1 MNNILGTYTLTAS
14 KMQIEEEDISRET
27 GFRRLREE
35 VVMQNRQSDAENTLE
50 NYYEMNYIRK
60 N

>member
-60 N
+60 D